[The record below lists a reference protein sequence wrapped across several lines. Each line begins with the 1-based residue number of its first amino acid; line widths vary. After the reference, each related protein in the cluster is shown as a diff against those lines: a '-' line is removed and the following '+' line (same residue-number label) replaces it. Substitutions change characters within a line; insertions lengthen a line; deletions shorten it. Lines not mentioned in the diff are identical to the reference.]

1 MNQTQQVNQKPSF
14 TPYQKLVV
22 AILALLQFTIILD
35 FMVLSPL
42 GVILIKELSITPK
55 EFGWVVSAYAFS
67 AGISGVLAA
76 GFADKYDRKKLLVIF
91 YIGFLV
97 GTALCAMATS
107 FHTLLIARIVT
118 GLFAGVV
125 GSASMAIVTDLFPIQ
140 MRGRVMGFITM
151 AFGGSQVL
159 GIPIGLQLANSWG
172 WYYAFWM
179 IVLFGIALGVIIVL
193 YMKPVTEHLKLKME
207 KNPLE
212 HFVHTISYKPH
223 IIGFLGTMLLATGG
237 FMLMPFA
244 STFTINNL
252 GIHQDELPK
261 LYFIT
266 GICSLITMPLIGR
279 VSDKLDKYMV
289 FLAGTALSMLMV
301 VVYTQLGHTTFAMLT
316 LINIIMFTGIMS
328 RMVPAGALTSAI
340 PQPQDRGAFMS
351 INSSVQQVSGGIAAA
366 VAGSIIVENPDKSL
380 AHFDTVGY
388 VTVAAMVVAAV
399 IMFFVNRQVQKKIGA
414 SRPAKQVGEAL
425 AT

>member
-91 YIGFLV
+91 YIGFLI

-140 MRGRVMGFITM
+140 MRGRVMGYITM
-151 AFGGSQVL
+151 AFGGSQVF

-172 WYYAFWM
+172 WHYAFWL
-179 IVLFGIALGVIIVL
+179 IVLFGIALGAVIL
-193 YMKPVTEHLKLKME
+193 FYMKPVTDHLKLKTE
-207 KNPLE
+207 KNPVDHLL
-212 HFVHTISYKPH
+212 HTITFKPY

-252 GIHQDELPK
+252 GIHQDALPK

-279 VSDKLDKYMV
+279 VADKLDKYMV

-301 VVYTQLGHTTFAMLT
+301 IVYTQLGHTTFGMLT

-351 INSSVQQVSGGIAAA
+351 VNSSVQQVSGGIAAA
-366 VAGSIIVENPDKSL
+366 VAGSIIVENPDKTLS
-380 AHFDTVGY
+380 HFDTVGY

-399 IMFFVNRQVQKKIGA
+399 IMFFVNKQVQKKMGA
-414 SRPAKQVGEAL
+414 GRPAKPVGEAL

>member
-76 GFADKYDRKKLLVIF
+76 GFADKYDRKKLLLIF
-91 YIGFLV
+91 YVGFLI
-97 GTALCAMATS
+97 GTALCAMATN
-107 FHTLLIARIVT
+107 FHTLLIARVVT

-172 WYYAFWM
+172 WHYAFWM
-179 IVLFGIALGVIIVL
+179 IVLFGIALGAVIL
-193 YMKPVTEHLKLKME
+193 FYMNPVTDHLKLKTE
-207 KNPLE
+207 KNPLD
-212 HFVHTISYKPH
+212 HLLHTVTFKPY

-279 VSDKLDKYMV
+279 VADKLDKYMV

-301 VVYTQLGHTTFAMLT
+301 IVYTQLGHTTFAMLT

-340 PQPQDRGAFMS
+340 PQPQDRGRFH
-351 INSSVQQVSGGIAAA
+351 
-366 VAGSIIVENPDKSL
+366 E
-380 AHFDTVGY
+380 
-388 VTVAAMVVAAV
+388 
-399 IMFFVNRQVQKKIGA
+399 R
-414 SRPAKQVGEAL
+414 
-425 AT
+425 

>member
-97 GTALCAMATS
+97 GTALCAMATN

-172 WYYAFWM
+172 WHYAFWM
-179 IVLFGIALGVIIVL
+179 IVLFGIVLGAVIL
-193 YMKPVTEHLKLKME
+193 FYMKPVTEHLKLKME

-212 HFVHTISYKPH
+212 HFVHAISYKPH

-252 GIHQDELPK
+252 GIHQDDLPK

-279 VSDKLDKYMV
+279 LADKLDKYMV

-301 VVYTQLGHTTFAMLT
+301 IVYTQLGHTTFAMLT

-366 VAGSIIVENPDKSL
+366 VAGSIIVENPDKTL

-388 VTVAAMVVAAV
+388 VTVGAMVVAAV
-399 IMFFVNRQVQKKIGA
+399 IMYFVNRQVQKKTGA
-414 SRPAKQVGEAL
+414 GRPAKPVGEAL